1 MQCSVHFNFLRL
13 PTALLAPFAP
23 MSQLFPRQIQ
33 HDTLILQCESKGLV
47 LQKEKMMERMWE
59 SRRAVSGGAR
69 EEEGLT
75 G

>member
-1 MQCSVHFNFLRL
+1 
-13 PTALLAPFAP
+13 

-33 HDTLILQCESKGLV
+33 HDTLILQCESKSLV
-47 LQKEKMMERMWE
+47 LKKEKMMERMWE